1 MILQNVIATGKMRVC
16 PYSECAVL
24 RHVFCCRGLC
34 CGSAE
39 SKPDLTSDLV
49 FMGGTCGIDDY
60 LAGIQPGI
68 LPHLFKAGENVFMPA
83 AKGNTGTKLD
93 VALQHGYQA
102 RRCTATRVRHRTRW
116 LGL

>member
-1 MILQNVIATGKMRVC
+1 
-16 PYSECAVL
+16 
-24 RHVFCCRGLC
+24 
-34 CGSAE
+34 
-39 SKPDLTSDLV
+39 
-49 FMGGTCGIDDY
+49 MGGTCGIDDY

-102 RRCTATRVRHRTRW
+102 RRCTATRFVTGRG
-116 LGL
+116 GLVCDVSRLPAGSIFIFP